1 MDYIKYWFSSAV
13 EAQNFPAW
21 ELYVLFTLLL
31 MISIILRL
39 RNIQKEMEEQH
50 NELINIFLGE

>member
-39 RNIQKEMEEQH
+39 RNIQKQLDEHNKEMIDI
-50 NELINIFLGE
+50 LIGE